1 MECDGDDM
9 AVHNVGGPGRR
20 ANAPLAQLVESIR
33 LISER
38 SPVQARQGA
47 RFTPRGAYSIRKS
60 VTIATQVS
68 VREDMRP
75 FFRFLKTT
83 IYMIKRNQAW
93 FWKVFRAIK
102 SIIIFSLRM
111 IAATVLG
118 LMSIVSI
125 FEWYEKPLNIHL
137 LILAIISIFIVVHQI
152 VIMTYE
158 SEK

>member
-1 MECDGDDM
+1 M
-9 AVHNVGGPGRR
+9 PGWDSP

-75 FFRFLKTT
+75 FFRILKTT

-93 FWKVFRAIK
+93 FWKIFRAIK
-102 SIIIFSLRM
+102 SIIIFSIRM

-118 LMSIVSI
+118 LISIVSI

>member
-1 MECDGDDM
+1 M
-9 AVHNVGGPGRR
+9 PGWDSP

-93 FWKVFRAIK
+93 FWKIFRAIK
-102 SIIIFSLRM
+102 SIIIFTFRM
-111 IAATVLG
+111 VLATILG
-118 LMSIVSI
+118 LASIVAI
-125 FEWYEKPLNIHL
+125 FEWNEKPSHIHL
-137 LILAIISIFIVVHQI
+137 LIFGIVSVFVVINQI

-158 SEK
+158 SDK

>member
-1 MECDGDDM
+1 MRDILGITDFKSGAAKTPPFPVRVRIHPLFAERRLFNQQKIS
-9 AVHNVGGPGRR
+9 HN
-20 ANAPLAQLVESIR
+20 
-33 LISER
+33 
-38 SPVQARQGA
+38 
-47 RFTPRGAYSIRKS
+47 F
-60 VTIATQVS
+60 ATQVS

-93 FWKVFRAIK
+93 LWKIFRAIK
-102 SIIIFSLRM
+102 SITIFSLRM

-118 LMSIVSI
+118 LISIVSI

-137 LILAIISIFIVVHQI
+137 LILAIISIFIVVRQI